1 MTLVRSQSYRRSGGV
16 PTRSRLAM
24 VAAAVTAGL
33 LFLPSARAQDAA
45 TAAQLQTLKE
55 QLQQQQQQIER
66 LQQQLSQPPASQTA
80 AAAAPPPPVVVEKK
94 GSAALHA
101 GPVTLTFG
109 GFMELGTIYRNR
121 NETADIGSNWN
132 TAIPFPNSP
141 NYGLD
146 EFRMSAR
153 QSRLSLLA
161 QGPQHGSSR
170 AEGYLEF
177 DFLGAAPTA
186 NANESNSYTPRLR
199 HVYGLY
205 TRSDVGFSMLAGQTW
220 SLATMFKSGMNVR
233 SEAIPLTI
241 DAQYVPGFNWTR
253 NPQIRLVER
262 FNDAVSLGLSLE
274 SPQALVFNGPNPLP
288 PGTVYNNPGG
298 SLYYSGQ
305 NYTLDPAPDVIAKV
319 AFDPGYGHYELY
331 GMARWFRDQV
341 AGHNDIQNG
350 NGVGGGLILPLI
362 HDALDFRLSGLVGDG
377 IGRYGSAQL
386 PDVTLT
392 PTGHFAT
399 IHGYHWLAGLEAHP
413 TSQWTLYLYA
423 GEEHADDKAYVDEA
437 GLGYGYGSPTY
448 DNSGCLTLGGKCAA
462 NTRSI
467 KQGTAGAWWK
477 YYQGELG
484 NLQMG
489 LQYSYTKREIFP
501 GVGGSP
507 DTNISV
513 AMLSLR
519 YYPYQR

>member
-1 MTLVRSQSYRRSGGV
+1 MRR
-16 PTRSRLAM
+16 RLA
-24 VAAAVTAGL
+24 VVVAAVTAGP
-33 LFLPSARAQDAA
+33 LFLSSAHAQDAA

-55 QLQQQQQQIER
+55 QVQQLQKQIDQMQQQQ
-66 LQQQLSQPPASQTA
+66 SHPPAAQTA
-80 AAAAPPPPVVVEKK
+80 VAATATPPVVVEKK
-94 GSAALHA
+94 GSPALHA

-121 NETADIGSNWN
+121 NETADMGSNWN
-132 TAIPFPNSP
+132 TAIPYPNSS

-161 QGPQHGSSR
+161 QGPESGSNR

-186 NANESNSYTPRLR
+186 NSNESNSYTPRLR

-205 TRSDVGFSMLAGQTW
+205 TRSDVGFSLLAGQTW
-220 SLATMFKSGMNVR
+220 SMATMFKSGLKVR

-253 NPQIRLVER
+253 DPQIRLVER
-262 FNDAVSLGLSLE
+262 FNDVVSAGLSFE
-274 SPQALVFNGPNPLP
+274 SPQALIFNGPNPLP
-288 PGTVYNNPGG
+288 PGTVFNNPGG

-305 NYTLDPAPDVIAKV
+305 NYSLDPAPDIIGKV
-319 AFDPGYGHYELY
+319 AIDPGFGHYEVY
-331 GMARWFRDQV
+331 GMVRWFRDQV
-341 AGHNDIQNG
+341 AGHNDTQNG
-350 NGVGGGLILPLI
+350 EGVGAGMILPLV
-362 HDALDFRLSGLVGDG
+362 HDVLDFRASGLFGNG

-386 PDVTLT
+386 PDVTLK
-392 PTGHFAT
+392 PDGHFAT
-399 IHGYHWLAGLEAHP
+399 IRGYHVLAGLEAHP
-413 TSQWTLYLYA
+413 APAWTAYLYF
-423 GEEHADDKAYVDEA
+423 GEEHADSQAYTDA
-437 GLGYGYGSPTY
+437 GGLGYGYGSPLY
-448 DNSGCLTLGGKCAA
+448 DNSGCETLGGKCAA
-462 NTRSI
+462 NTKSI
-467 KQGTAGAWWK
+467 MQGTGGVWWK
-477 YYQGELG
+477 YYQGEIG

-501 GVGGSP
+501 GVGGDP

-513 AMLSLR
+513 AMFSLR